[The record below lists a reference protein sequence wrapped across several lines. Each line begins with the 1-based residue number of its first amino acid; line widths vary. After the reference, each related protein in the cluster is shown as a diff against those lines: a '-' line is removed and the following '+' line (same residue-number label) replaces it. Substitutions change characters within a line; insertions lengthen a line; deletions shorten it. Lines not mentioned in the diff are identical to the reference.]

1 MRTHPYVGFQ
11 GKSVTNSLFYS
22 SRAHGRGFTLV
33 ELLVVI
39 AIIAILAAMLLPAL
53 SAAKYRAKVT
63 NCTSNYK
70 QWGMAINM
78 YANETT
84 RGSFPRFD
92 DGALNNT
99 WDVDPRMITGLG
111 PVGLTVPM
119 WYCPVRPDEYNA
131 DDQWCQAN
139 RKHPLTSLDDL
150 TAAVTRQYSAQLAI
164 CYHAWWVPRTG
175 SAGLYPT
182 ATPPSDG
189 WPTKQSDNQVGLK
202 PILTDRAASQ
212 SSNDPLKLGA
222 NAGHPYKGGMKS
234 TNLLFGDGH
243 VELHKITEVGMRYY
257 GNYYNFY

>member
-1 MRTHPYVGFQ
+1 MQTRPFVRIHI
-11 GKSVTNSLFYS
+11 
-22 SRAHGRGFTLV
+22 V

-53 SAAKYRAKVT
+53 AAAKFRAKT
-63 NCTSNYK
+63 ANCTSNYK

-78 YANETT
+78 YANETP

-92 DGALNNT
+92 DGTLNNT
-99 WDVDPRMITGLG
+99 WDVDPRMITSLG

-119 WYCPVRPDEYNA
+119 WYCPVRPEELNT

-139 RKHPLTSLDDL
+139 RGHPLTSLADL

-164 CYHAWWVPRTG
+164 CYHAWWVPRSG
-175 SAGLYPT
+175 SSGLYPSAVPT
-182 ATPPSDG
+182 SDG
-189 WPTKQSDNQVGLK
+189 WPTTQSDNRVGLK

-212 SSNDPLKLGA
+212 MSSDPNKLGSA
-222 NAGHPYKGGMKS
+222 AGHPFKGKMKS

-243 VELHKITEVGMRYY
+243 VELHNITAVGMRYY

>member
-1 MRTHPYVGFQ
+1 MRTHPYMGFE
-11 GKSVTNSLFYS
+11 GKSVINFLGRSK
-22 SRAHGRGFTLV
+22 RARGRGFTLV

-53 SAAKYRAKVT
+53 SASKYRSKT
-63 NCTSNYK
+63 INCTSNYR

-78 YANETT
+78 YANETP
-84 RGSFPRFD
+84 RGSFPRYD

-119 WYCPVRPDEYNA
+119 WYCPVRPDEFNA

-139 RKHPLTSLDDL
+139 RGHPLTSLADL

-164 CYHAWWVPRTG
+164 CYHAWWVPRMG

-182 ATPPSDG
+182 ATPASDG
-189 WPTKQSDNQVGLK
+189 WPTKQSDNQVGMK
-202 PILTDRAASQ
+202 PILTDRAASAA
-212 SSNDPLKLGA
+212 SNDPLKLGA
-222 NAGHPYKGGMKS
+222 NAGHPYKGKMKT

-243 VELHKITEVGMRYY
+243 VELHKINQVQMRYF